1 MTNTKR
7 EATTN
12 NTTSANKATLT
23 TQQAHDLHT
32 KGMIIN
38 PDFEKAVQ
46 EMEQGNTTAT
56 TDTKPKHEPITPD
69 NLYNAACKAAYHTI
83 KLLHTQAPTET
94 MRDLL
99 NGFAHLKD
107 GNDTNE
113 LIQVAALALM
123 ENMTANNDNAF
134 PLACKAVRQFI
145 YAQNKQHAT
154 TTHTTLY
161 KQLLKIRKILKGQ
174 NIKASP
180 AELDKLTDIIVEKS
194 ITADNVD
201 GFIAEEKTR
210 AQTSYTSTNIYIHDH
225 EKANGDIVNV
235 NDELSKLFKNM
246 AFDEVL
252 GNIRK
257 NLTPSQL
264 KVLYHM
270 ALGRPNNVIAVK
282 MGISKPRVSQHISRI
297 HEIANTL
304 YPNGI
309 SDIF

>member
-7 EATTN
+7 EATT
-12 NTTSANKATLT
+12 TTTTTGANFT

-32 KGMIIN
+32 KGMISN

-46 EMEQGNTTAT
+46 EMEQEKTTAT
-56 TDTKPKHEPITPD
+56 TDTTPKHEPITPD

-94 MRDLL
+94 MRGLL

-134 PLACKAVRQFI
+134 PLACKAVRKFV
-145 YAQNKQHAT
+145 YDQNKQHAT

-194 ITADNVD
+194 ITADNVE

-210 AQTSYTSTNIYIHDH
+210 AQTSYTSTNMYIHDY

-270 ALGRPNNVIAVK
+270 ALGRPNNVIAAK
-282 MGISKPRVSQHISRI
+282 MGLAKQTVQTHIDRI
-297 HEIANTL
+297 KAKVAVL

-309 SDIF
+309 NDIF